1 MMKIRVFAAALSA
14 CALLWRSMLLGLA
27 FVQMET
33 LALEPREQNAIA
45 LFTRAAP
52 AVVILEIEMRSE
64 ALRPEEITDDFTA
77 PPRRTATPG
86 LDTPFRT
93 VRSEG
98 SGFIVRSDGVVLTN
112 YHVIARARS
121 VTVRLMDNRR
131 FPAEIVG
138 SDERSDIAV
147 VRMKSKDLPVL
158 DFTDSDVARI
168 GQSVYAI
175 GVPFGQEWSFSA
187 GILSGK
193 NRSRLVGPSSDMPLF
208 EDYLQTDAF
217 INAGHSGG
225 PLLDSDG
232 RVLGMNTLI
241 ARVERGLAFAI
252 PSNFL
257 KSTLEQILSD
267 RKVSRPWI
275 GVRVETLGESAG
287 LQQRL
292 AGAEGGAVVLS
303 IEPEGPAFKSELR
316 PADVVQFVDGVRIGS
331 SAEMQKELF
340 SKKLGVPIT
349 LGIWRMGATKK
360 ILISPQQF
368 PVREEEGVHH
378 TQKAASGDAAA
389 DRLGMV
395 LKTAKSKGVRVE
407 SVDAN
412 SPAERCQIVAG
423 DLITDIESKPVHSV
437 ADCVSAINSS
447 VGRNPSVGVLLQI
460 ERQGRRMFVLLY
472 GD

>member
-1 MMKIRVFAAALSA
+1 MMKIRSFAAALSA
-14 CALLWRSMLLGLA
+14 RSFLSRSMLIGLV
-27 FVQMET
+27 FVQGEMR
-33 LALEPREQNAIA
+33 ALEPREQNAIA
-45 LFTRAAP
+45 LFSRAAP

-64 ALRPEEITDDFTA
+64 ELRPEEITDDFTA
-77 PPRRTATPG
+77 PPRLGSAPG
-86 LDTPFRT
+86 SAAPLRT

-98 SGFIVRSDGVVLTN
+98 SGFIVRADGVVLTN
-112 YHVIARARS
+112 YHVIARAQS

-158 DFTDSDVARI
+158 DFTDSDAARI

-193 NRSRLVGPSSDMPLF
+193 NRSRLLGPSSDMPLF

-368 PVREEEGVHH
+368 PAREEEGVHH

>member
-1 MMKIRVFAAALSA
+1 MKNRSFAAAP
-14 CALLWRSMLLGLA
+14 CALFSLLHSMLLGLV
-27 FVQMET
+27 FVQSEMH
-33 LALEPREQNAIA
+33 ALEPREQSAIA
-45 LFTRAAP
+45 LFSRAAP

-77 PPRRTATPG
+77 PPRRGAAPG
-86 LDTPFRT
+86 ADAPLRT

-98 SGFIVRSDGVVLTN
+98 SGFIVRSDGVVITN
-112 YHVIARARS
+112 YHVIARAQS

-158 DFTDSDVARI
+158 DFTDSDAARV

-175 GVPFGQEWSFSA
+175 GAPFGQEWSFST

-193 NRSRLVGPSSDMPLF
+193 NRSRLLGPSSDMPLF

-257 KSTLEQILSD
+257 KSTLEQILSE

-275 GVRVETLGESAG
+275 GVRMETLGESAG

-292 AGAEGGAVVLS
+292 AGAEAGAVVLS
-303 IEPEGPAFKSELR
+303 IEPDGPAFKSELR

-331 SAEMQKELF
+331 SAEMQRELF
-340 SKKLGVPIT
+340 SKKLGVPIAF
-349 LGIWRMGATKK
+349 GVWRMGVTKK

-368 PVREEEGVHH
+368 PAREEEGGQHI
-378 TQKAASGDAAA
+378 QKPASGETSA

-395 LKTAKSKGVRVE
+395 LKPSKSRGVRVE
-407 SVDAN
+407 SVEAN

-437 ADCVSAINSS
+437 ADCVNAINSS
-447 VGRNPSVGVLLQI
+447 VGRNPSVGVLLQV

>member
-1 MMKIRVFAAALSA
+1 
-14 CALLWRSMLLGLA
+14 MLVGLV
-27 FVQMET
+27 FVQSKMQ
-33 LALEPREQNAIA
+33 ALEPREQNAIA
-45 LFTRAAP
+45 LFSRAAP

-64 ALRPEEITDDFTA
+64 SVRPEEITDDFTA
-77 PPRRTATPG
+77 SPRRGAAPSFDAP
-86 LDTPFRT
+86 LRT

-98 SGFIVRSDGVVLTN
+98 SGFIVRSDGVVMTN
-112 YHVIARARS
+112 YHVIARAQS
-121 VTVRLMDNRR
+121 VTIRLMDNRR

-158 DFTDSDVARI
+158 DFTDSDAARI

-175 GVPFGQEWSFSA
+175 GVPFGQEWSFSG

-193 NRSRLVGPSSDMPLF
+193 NRARLLGPSSDMPLF

-257 KSTLEQILSD
+257 KSTLEQILSE

-275 GVRVETLGESAG
+275 GVRMETLGESAG

-292 AGAEGGAVVLS
+292 AGAEAGAVVLS
-303 IEPEGPAFKSELR
+303 IEPDGPAFKSELR

-331 SAEMQKELF
+331 SAEMQRELF

-349 LGIWRMGATKK
+349 LGVWRMGATKK
-360 ILISPQQF
+360 ILIAAQQF
-368 PVREEEGVHH
+368 PAREEEGGQQM
-378 TQKAASGDAAA
+378 QKAASGENSA

-395 LKTAKSKGVRVE
+395 LKPSKSRGVRVE
-407 SVDAN
+407 SVEVN

-423 DLITDIESKPVHSV
+423 DLITDVENKPVHSV
-437 ADCVSAINSS
+437 VDCVNAINSS
-447 VGRNPSVGVLLQI
+447 VGRNPSVGVLIQV

>member
-1 MMKIRVFAAALSA
+1 MKIRSVTSAFAVRTLLSY
-14 CALLWRSMLLGLA
+14 SVSIGLF
-27 FVQMET
+27 FVQSEIR
-33 LALEPREQNAIA
+33 ALEPKEQNAIA
-45 LFTRAAP
+45 LFSRAAP

-64 ALRPEEITDDFTA
+64 SVRPEEITDDFTA
-77 PPRRTATPG
+77 SPRRGGALGADSPM
-86 LDTPFRT
+86 RM

-112 YHVIARARS
+112 HHVIARAHS
-121 VTVRLMDNRR
+121 IVVRMMDNRR
-131 FPAEIVG
+131 YPAELVG

-158 DFTDSDVARI
+158 DFTDSDAARI

-193 NRSRLVGPSSDMPLF
+193 NRSRLLGPSTEIPLF

-225 PLLDSDG
+225 PLLDSEG

-257 KSTLEQILSD
+257 KSTLEQILSE

-275 GVRVETLGESAG
+275 GVRMETLGESAG

-292 AGAEGGAVVLS
+292 AGAEAGAVVLS
-303 IEPEGPAFKSELR
+303 IEPDGPAFKSELR
-316 PADVVQFVDGVRIGS
+316 PADVVQFVDGVRIES
-331 SAEMQKELF
+331 SAAMQRELF
-340 SKKLGVPIT
+340 SKKVGVPIT
-349 LGIWRMGATKK
+349 LGVWRMGATKK
-360 ILISPQQF
+360 IVISPQQF
-368 PVREEEGVHH
+368 PAREEEQVQHI
-378 TQKAASGDAAA
+378 QKAAGAENPA

-395 LKTAKSKGVRVE
+395 LKPSKSKGVRVE
-407 SVDAN
+407 SVEQN
-412 SPAERCQIVAG
+412 SPAERCQIMTG

-437 ADCVSAINSS
+437 ADCVNAINSS
-447 VGRNPSVGVLLQI
+447 VGRNPSVGVLLQV